1 MGKQL
6 NLPPSYLLIH
16 RVTLSTI
23 GVLCQ
28 LEATVRMRDELEEW
42 LPGFV
47 PAKPAATPAEQL
59 SASAEEASV
68 AGATAEASVAAA
80 AEEA

>member
-6 NLPPSYLLIH
+6 NLPPSYPLIH

-28 LEATVRMRDELEEW
+28 LNAAVRLRDELDAW
-42 LPGFV
+42 LPGFAQ
-47 PAKPAATPAEQL
+47 PEPTE
-59 SASAEEASV
+59 SEDGETEHGGTEED
-68 AGATAEASVAAA
+68 
-80 AEEA
+80 